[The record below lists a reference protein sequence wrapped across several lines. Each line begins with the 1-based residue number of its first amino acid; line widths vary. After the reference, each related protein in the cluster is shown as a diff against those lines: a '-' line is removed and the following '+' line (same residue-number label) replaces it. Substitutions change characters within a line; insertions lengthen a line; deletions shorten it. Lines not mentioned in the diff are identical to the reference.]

1 MMVMPVLRQDT
12 GRVEQKRRT
21 RESLMAAA
29 VSLLREGRT
38 PTVAEAADRAGVSRA
53 TAYRYFP
60 TQDTLLA
67 PAQVHAGEGP
77 VSDQQLLNTGQ
88 VTDPAARAGLVARR
102 VGEYS
107 FGNQQLLR
115 TVLRLSLD
123 PKLDYERPGHRQ
135 RWITDLVAPLQGTA
149 DQRTLRRLAGALNLL
164 LGVEA
169 VVALTDIAQLDRDE
183 ALDVLAWTAETLV
196 SAAARSPAGD
206 PPAQTH
212 HRRPD
217 EHEC

>member
-1 MMVMPVLRQDT
+1 MYHDGMPVLRQDT

-38 PTVAEAADRAGVSRA
+38 PTVAEAADRAGMSRA

-60 TQDTLLA
+60 TQDTLLG
-67 PAQVHAGEGP
+67 PAQVHAGESP
-77 VSDQQLLNTGQ
+77 VSDEQLLDTGT

-102 VGEYS
+102 VGEYT
-107 FGNQQLLR
+107 FGNEQLLR

-123 PKLDYERPGHRQ
+123 PKLDYERPGHRR
-135 RWITDLVAPLQGTA
+135 RWITGLLTPMQATA

-169 VVALTDIAQLDRDE
+169 VVALTDIAQLDREE

-196 SAAARSPAGD
+196 RAAARSAAGD
-206 PPAQTH
+206 LARPASGG
-212 HRRPD
+212 RAGAA
-217 EHEC
+217 

>member
-1 MMVMPVLRQDT
+1 
-12 GRVEQKRRT
+12 
-21 RESLMAAA
+21 MAAA

-67 PAQVHAGEGP
+67 PAQVHGGEAP
-77 VSDQQLLNTGQ
+77 LSDEQLLDTGI

-102 VGEYS
+102 VGEYT
-107 FGNQQLLR
+107 FDNEQLIR

-123 PKLDYERPGHRQ
+123 PNLDYERPGHRR
-135 RWITDLVAPLQGTA
+135 RWITGLLAPLQATA
-149 DQRTLRRLAGALNLL
+149 DQRTLRRLAGALHLI
-164 LGVEA
+164 LGGEA
-169 VVALTDIAQLDRDE
+169 VVALTDIAELDRQE

-196 SAAARSPAGD
+196 RAAAKSAAGDLARPGG
-206 PPAQTH
+206 
-212 HRRPD
+212 R
-217 EHEC
+217 

>member
-1 MMVMPVLRQDT
+1 MTFMPVLRQDT
-12 GRVEQKRRT
+12 GRTEQKRRT

-38 PTVAEAADRAGVSRA
+38 PTVAEAADRAGMSRA

-67 PAQVHAGEGP
+67 PAQVHAGESP
-77 VSDQQLLNTGQ
+77 VSDEQLLDTGK
-88 VTDPAARAGLVARR
+88 VTDPAARACLIARR
-102 VGEYS
+102 LGEYS
-107 FGNQQLLR
+107 FDNEQLLR

-123 PKLDYERPGHRQ
+123 PKLDYRRPGHRR
-135 RWITDLVAPLQGTA
+135 RWIAGLLAPLRGTT

-169 VVALTDIAQLDRDE
+169 VVALTDIAELDREE

-196 SAAARSPAGD
+196 RAAATSATGNL
-206 PPAQTH
+206 A
-212 HRRPD
+212 RPGPQ
-217 EHEC
+217 EEALK